1 MQHDD
6 AAWPGPRP
14 QQQQWRADRERERAA
29 RSAALAARHDAQ
41 AGRAPESLRP
51 LYARLGD
58 LHRRMEERHLA
69 SAQLHGLLAARLDR
83 WADGPE
89 EALRPAFMAAIASV
103 LGASSALA
111 VLHGQRHGAA
121 VVGASDRTARAA
133 HDLELVMAEGPT
145 LEAARCGAPVT
156 AAGTALADRW
166 PRYGAA
172 VTELG
177 VHAVAAAP
185 LGLPGAQIGALC
197 ALGREPDMGDEAGP
211 AAGRMAGAFT
221 RLLLSLADTS
231 LPEEDAPVLPL
242 ADSTSY
248 LAVVH
253 QAAGMVSVH
262 CDCGIE
268 DAQDLLAM
276 RAFAEGVP
284 VAEIAAQVVTGH
296 AHFG

>member
-1 MQHDD
+1 M
-6 AAWPGPRP
+6 AAEHEA
-14 QQQQWRADRERERAA
+14 RA
-29 RSAALAARHDAQ
+29 LL
-41 AGRAPESLRP
+41 GPESLRP
-51 LYARLGD
+51 LHARLGA

-83 WADGPE
+83 WAGGPE
-89 EALRPAFMAAIASV
+89 GALRPVVMAAIASV

-121 VVGASDRTARAA
+121 VVGASDRTAQAA

-145 LEAARCGAPVT
+145 LEAAQRGAPVT
-156 AAGTALADRW
+156 AAGTALAERW

-177 VHAVAAAP
+177 VHAVVAAP
-185 LGLPGAQIGALC
+185 LGLPGARIGALC
-197 ALGREPDMGDEAGP
+197 ALGREPEMGDEAGP
-211 AAGRMAGAFT
+211 AAGRMADAFT
-221 RLLLSLADTS
+221 LLLLQQLAD
-231 LPEEDAPVLPL
+231 LPL
-242 ADSTSY
+242 PDDDSLVLSLFDGASY

-253 QAAGMVSVH
+253 QAAGMVSVQ
-262 CDCGIE
+262 CDCSIE

-284 VAEIAAQVVTGH
+284 VAEIATLVVTGQT
-296 AHFG
+296 HFG

>member
-1 MQHDD
+1 MQHKE
-6 AAWPGPRP
+6 AESRR
-14 QQQQWRADRERERAA
+14 QRRQRADLERSRAA
-29 RSAALAARHDAQ
+29 RSAELAAEHDVQ
-41 AGRAPESLRP
+41 ALRGPESLRP
-51 LYARLGD
+51 LHARLGA

-83 WADGPE
+83 WPDGPE

-121 VVGASDRTARAA
+121 VVGASDRTAQAA

-197 ALGREPDMGDEAGP
+197 ALGREPEMGDQAGP
-211 AAGRMAGAFT
+211 AAGRMADAFT
-221 RLLLSLADTS
+221 RLLLQLAGLPRPDEDSLGPS
-231 LPEEDAPVLPL
+231 LFEGAG
-242 ADSTSY
+242 Y

-262 CDCGIE
+262 CDCSIE

-284 VAEIAAQVVTGH
+284 VAEIATQVVTGQT
-296 AHFG
+296 HFG

>member
-1 MQHDD
+1 MQHKE
-6 AAWPGPRP
+6 AEWRR
-14 QQQQWRADRERERAA
+14 QRRQRADLERSRAA
-29 RSAALAARHDAQ
+29 RSAELAAEHDAQ
-41 AGRAPESLRP
+41 ALRGPESLRP
-51 LYARLGD
+51 LHARLGA

-83 WADGPE
+83 CADGPE
-89 EALRPAFMAAIASV
+89 GALRPAFMAAIASA

-111 VLHGQRHGAA
+111 ILHGQQRGAA
-121 VVGASDRTARAA
+121 VVGASDRTAQAA

-185 LGLPGAQIGALC
+185 LRLPGAQIGALC
-197 ALGREPDMGDEAGP
+197 ALGREPDMGDKAGL
-211 AAGRMAGAFT
+211 AAGRMADAFT
-221 RLLLSLADTS
+221 GLLLQLADLPRPDEDPLGRS
-231 LPEEDAPVLPL
+231 LFEGAG
-242 ADSTSY
+242 Y

-253 QAAGMVSVH
+253 QAAGMVSVQ
-262 CDCGIE
+262 CDCSIE

-276 RAFAEGVP
+276 RAYAEGAP
-284 VAEIAAQVVTGH
+284 VAEIATQVVTGQT
-296 AHFG
+296 HFG

>member
-1 MQHDD
+1 V
-6 AAWPGPRP
+6 
-14 QQQQWRADRERERAA
+14 
-29 RSAALAARHDAQ
+29 LAAEHDAQ
-41 AGRAPESLRP
+41 ALRGPESLRS
-51 LYARLGD
+51 LHARLGA

-89 EALRPAFMAAIASV
+89 AALRPVFMAGIASL

-111 VLHGQRHGAA
+111 VLHGQQHGAA
-121 VVGASDRTARAA
+121 VVGASDRTAQAA

-145 LEAARCGAPVT
+145 MEAARCGAPVT

-185 LGLPGAQIGALC
+185 LGLPGARIGALC
-197 ALGREPDMGDEAGP
+197 ALGREPEMGDEAGP
-211 AAGRMAGAFT
+211 AAGRMADAFT
-221 RLLLSLADTS
+221 QLLLQLADVQLPGLQLPDDDS
-231 LPEEDAPVLPL
+231 LVLSL
-242 ADSTSY
+242 FDGASY

-262 CDCGIE
+262 CDCSIE

-284 VAEIAAQVVTGH
+284 VAEIATQVVTGQT
-296 AHFG
+296 HFG

>member
-1 MQHDD
+1 VQRED
-6 AAWPGPRP
+6 AESWEQRRQR
-14 QQQQWRADRERERAA
+14 QQQRSDLERKRAR
-29 RSAALAARHDAQ
+29 RSAALAAEHDAQ
-41 AGRAPESLRP
+41 AQRGPESLRP
-51 LYARLGD
+51 LHARLGV

-89 EALRPAFMAAIASV
+89 AALRPVFMAAIASV

-111 VLHGQRHGAA
+111 VLHGQQHGVA
-121 VVGASDRTARAA
+121 VVGASDRTALAA

-145 LEAARCGAPVT
+145 VEAARSGAPVK

-177 VHAVAAAP
+177 VRAVVAAP

-197 ALGREPDMGDEAGP
+197 ALGRQPDMGDEAAP
-211 AAGRMAGAFT
+211 AASRMADAFT
-221 RLLLSLADTS
+221 RLLLELAGAPLPDDDSLVMS
-231 LPEEDAPVLPL
+231 LF
-242 ADSTSY
+242 DSMSY

-262 CDCGIE
+262 CDCSIE

-276 RAFAEGVP
+276 RAFADGVP
-284 VAEIAAQVVTGH
+284 VVDIATQVVTGRTR
-296 AHFG
+296 FG